1 MVLAP
6 NEDQRQLHRIND
18 QAKRDAGGKDAV
30 EGPERK
36 TEHVGG
42 VGIFIGIE
50 HLVPGTADQHD
61 QHETGQKPGKYIAGH
76 TAEVTERMVE
86 DFDPDMRAVQGRMSQ
101 GEHDQGNPRHLH
113 DLIGPGNRV
122 GEQIAG
128 KQLRPSPCDNGYFGD
143 LLATS
148 AHARGCRGLVID
160 AGVRDIRYL
169 TAMKFPV
176 WSKAISAQGTLK
188 ETLGSVNVPIVC
200 AGAAI
205 EAGDVIVAD
214 DDGVVGV
221 KRAQAA
227 SVLEAADR
235 RLAAEEAKR
244 KRLAAGELGLD
255 IHAMRERLA
264 EKGLKYV

>member
-1 MVLAP
+1 MPMSPTAIGVMVLAP

-50 HLVPGTADQHD
+50 HLVPGTADQDD

-128 KQLRPSPCDNGYFGD
+128 KQFQPALATTAISATCWRLPPTPVAAAASSSM
-143 LLATS
+143 LASATS
-148 AHARGCRGLVID
+148 A
-160 AGVRDIRYL
+160 
-169 TAMKFPV
+169 
-176 WSKAISAQGTLK
+176 ISPQ
-188 ETLGSVNVPIVC
+188 
-200 AGAAI
+200 
-205 EAGDVIVAD
+205 
-214 DDGVVGV
+214 
-221 KRAQAA
+221 
-227 SVLEAADR
+227 
-235 RLAAEEAKR
+235 
-244 KRLAAGELGLD
+244 
-255 IHAMRERLA
+255 
-264 EKGLKYV
+264 